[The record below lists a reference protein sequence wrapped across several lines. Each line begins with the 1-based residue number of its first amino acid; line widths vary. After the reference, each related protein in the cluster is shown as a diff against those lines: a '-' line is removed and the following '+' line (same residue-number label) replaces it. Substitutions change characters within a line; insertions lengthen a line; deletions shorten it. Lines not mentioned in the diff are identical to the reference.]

1 MNTIFSIALR
11 PQHRF
16 IPLIFKM
23 LSTQT
28 QTQTHSLQNNVNPKL
43 PFDLKTLGSF
53 LRSSKPDSF
62 AINQMLPVFAR
73 VIDHYK
79 THQTILSK
87 LVSIGS
93 INLST
98 INTNPYPFINLLR
111 IFSRSGNHELLIKT
125 CDYMVE
131 FHGFQISSKT
141 FASNLLME
149 SLFKASQPK
158 NAFKIFGETK
168 SPNFLTFNIALFH
181 LSNCNDIVNVT
192 YVLREMLRL
201 RYCPNASTF
210 SAVLNAFCKMN
221 AFRQVYQILGLMI
234 GLGIELSVN
243 VWTVLIH
250 QFCKLGKLDVA
261 NDLFD
266 IMIQSGCSP
275 NSVTYTPLIKAIME
289 SNDVA
294 RALRLKQKMNSVG
307 IVPDLVFSNML
318 IDCLSKSGKHEEAIR
333 EFQLLLKQKNF
344 KPDKYTFTSLL
355 SAICRSEQFYL
366 LPELVQRC
374 EHISRDLVFCN
385 ALLMAYVK
393 AGYSSC
399 ALELYERM
407 ISEGFKPDKYTFA
420 GLLSALC
427 AENRNDEAVKVCRAI
442 TMDHADDAHIHTM
455 ISNELKKAGQY
466 EQASDVFISKAVKK
480 YPLDSIAYGVGIDA
494 HLRSRRTLEAKTMY
508 AQMKNNGLKPNVQT
522 FNMFLFSSF
531 EVKDLQMV
539 KHLLKEMIDSRIK
552 LNDKNFF
559 NLSKFQCCWSLLDE
573 MGDLGLLSSKALH
586 AKGVKANFKHCAE
599 VDTECNSSSEDM
611 SDVAVSVC

>member
-11 PQHRF
+11 PQHHRF
-16 IPLIFKM
+16 IPLFFKM
-23 LSTQT
+23 LSTHPLQT
-28 QTQTHSLQNNVNPKL
+28 NVNPKL
-43 PFDLKTLGSF
+43 PFDLITLGSF
-53 LRSSKPDSF
+53 LRSSKPNSF

-73 VIDHYK
+73 VIHHYK

-98 INTNPYPFINLLR
+98 ININPNPFINLLR

-158 NAFKIFGETK
+158 NAFKIFGETR

-181 LSNCNDIVNVT
+181 LSNFNDIVNVK

-250 QFCKLGKLDVA
+250 HFCKLGKLDVA
-261 NDLFD
+261 DDLFD
-266 IMIQSGCSP
+266 KMIQSCCSP
-275 NSVTYTPLIKAIME
+275 NSVTYTPLIKAVME
-289 SNDVA
+289 SDDVTL
-294 RALRLKQKMNSVG
+294 ALRLEQKMNSVG
-307 IVPDLVFSNML
+307 IVPDLVFYNML
-318 IDCLSKSGKHEEAIR
+318 IDCLSKSGMHEEAIR
-333 EFQLLLKQKNF
+333 VFEQKNF

-355 SAICRSEQFYL
+355 SAICRSEQFDL
-366 LPELVQRC
+366 LPKLVQHC
-374 EHISRDLVFCN
+374 KHISRDLVFCN
-385 ALLMAYVK
+385 ALLISYVK
-393 AGYSSC
+393 AGYSSR

-427 AENRNDEAVKVCRAI
+427 AENRNDEAVKVWRAV
-442 TMDHADDAHIHTM
+442 TMDHTDDVHIHTV

-466 EQASDVFISKAVKK
+466 EQASDVFISEAVKK

-494 HLRSRRTLEAKTMY
+494 HLRSGRTLEARTLY
-508 AQMKNNGLKPNVQT
+508 DQMKKNGLEPNFQT
-522 FNMFLFSSF
+522 FNMILFRSL

-539 KHLLKEMIDSRIK
+539 KQLLQDMIDSRIK
-552 LNDKNFF
+552 LSDRNFF
-559 NLSKFQCCWSLLDE
+559 NLRKFQCNWNLLTE
-573 MGDLGLLSSKALH
+573 MRDLGLLSSKVLH
-586 AKGVKANFKHCAE
+586 TENVKANSKHCAE

>member
-1 MNTIFSIALR
+1 MNTILSLALR

-16 IPLIFKM
+16 IPLFFKM
-23 LSTQT
+23 LS
-28 QTQTHSLQNNVNPKL
+28 TQTHSLQNNNVNPKL
-43 PFDLKTLGSF
+43 PYDLITLGSF

-62 AINQMLPVFAR
+62 AINQMLPLFSR
-73 VIDHYK
+73 IIDHYK

-98 INTNPYPFINLLR
+98 ININPNPFINLLR

-125 CDYMVE
+125 CYYMVE
-131 FHGFQISSKT
+131 FHGFQISSQT

-181 LSNCNDIVNVT
+181 LSNFNDIVNVT

-201 RYCPNASTF
+201 RYCPNAATF

-221 AFRQVYQILGLMI
+221 AFRQVYQILGLMV

-261 NDLFD
+261 DDLFD
-266 IMIQSGCSP
+266 KMIQSGCSP
-275 NSVTYTPLIKAIME
+275 NSVTYTPLIKAVME
-289 SNDVA
+289 SNDVT
-294 RALRLKQKMNSVG
+294 RALCLEQEMNSVG
-307 IVPDLVFSNML
+307 IVPDLVFYNML
-318 IDCLSKSGKHEEAIR
+318 IDCRSKSRMHEEAIR
-333 EFQLLLKQKNF
+333 VFRLLLEQKNF

-355 SAICRSEQFYL
+355 SAICRSEQFDL

-385 ALLMAYVK
+385 ALLISYVK
-393 AGYSSC
+393 AGYSSR

-407 ISEGFKPDKYTFA
+407 ISECFEPDKYTFA

-427 AENRNDEAVKVCRAI
+427 AENRYDEAVKVCRAI
-442 TMDHADDAHIHTM
+442 TMDHTDDVHIHTV

-466 EQASDVFISKAVKK
+466 EQASDVFLSEAVKK

-494 HLRSRRTLEAKTMY
+494 HLRSGRTLEARTLY
-508 AQMKNNGLKPNVQT
+508 DQMKNNGLEPNFQT
-522 FNMFLFSSF
+522 FNMILFSSL

-539 KHLLKEMIDSRIK
+539 NQLLQDMIDSRIK
-552 LNDKNFF
+552 LRDKNFF
-559 NLSKFQCCWSLLDE
+559 NLRKFQCCCNLLTE
-573 MGDLGLLSSKALH
+573 MRDLGLLSSKVLH
-586 AKGVKANFKHCAE
+586 AGSAKANYKHCAE
-599 VDTECNSSSEDM
+599 VDKDCNSSSEDM